1 MMSIRAF
8 LSERSFTPEAMALM
22 SVAFERVCA
31 DLRLSDKSDRMT
43 EVVARKIINLAAV
56 GSYSDPDQLHAA
68 VIASFK
74 RGE

>member
-1 MMSIRAF
+1 MPIRAF
-8 LSERSFTPEAMALM
+8 LPEQSFAPEAVTIM

-31 DLRLSDKSDRMT
+31 DLRLADKSDRMN
-43 EVVARKIINLAAV
+43 EVVAKRIIHLTTT
-56 GSYSDPDQLHAA
+56 GSYSDPEELHAA

>member
-1 MMSIRAF
+1 MPIRTF
-8 LSERSFTPEAMALM
+8 LPDQTYTPEAISVM
-22 SVAFERVCA
+22 SAAFERVCA
-31 DLRLSDKSDRMT
+31 DMRLTGKTDRMT
-43 EVVARKIINLAAV
+43 EIIAKRVIDLAAE

>member
-1 MMSIRAF
+1 
-8 LSERSFTPEAMALM
+8 M

-31 DLRLSDKSDRMT
+31 DMRLSDIADRMT
-43 EVVARKIINLAAV
+43 EVVAQRVIELAAS
-56 GSYSDPDQLHAA
+56 GSYADPAELHAA